1 MIQTISAPVNAKSL
15 FMLTIVLLVMMHVL
29 CDANTQP
36 ELFQRHTRKRLCGR
50 ALSETLSN
58 ICALY
63 NPMEK
68 KSGKRKIIFFFYIAL
83 TLLISQEKT

>member
-1 MIQTISAPVNAKSL
+1 MLQTKSALINAKSL
-15 FMLTIVLLVMMHVL
+15 FISTIVLLLMMHVM

-50 ALSETLSN
+50 ALSETLSS

-63 NPMEK
+63 NGMEK
-68 KSGKRKIIFFFYIAL
+68 KSGKESYN
-83 TLLISQEKT
+83 